1 VASEKSNPCHYLS
14 KTSIM
19 GVIAEVLS
27 SVLLFSLVFG
37 MSATVDIRHIFKQ
50 LRNWQALL
58 IGVSLQFVV
67 LPFIGFLV
75 VKILD
80 LDAVVGITL
89 LVITSSPGGSYS
101 NWWCSMFNADLALS
115 VTMTAISTL
124 LSVVMLPINLLVYT
138 RWTYSADVVDS
149 LDWTALF
156 VSLVTVCTGIAS
168 GLTASAI
175 SARWGPGYSQRFHVR
190 ANRLGN
196 LAGLALITLS
206 VTVSS
211 SDHKAAVWDQDASFY
226 IGVALPAFC
235 GLAIA
240 TYLSSRCRLDKP
252 ERVAVSVEACYQ
264 NTGIATSV
272 ALTMFSSEEDLA
284 TAIGVPLYYGI
295 VEAVMLAVFCL
306 ICWKLNWTKAPA
318 DENLCTVISNSYEVE
333 ETREAEQEV
342 SIEVVLGQDDEVPN
356 NLVFEQTDDGAYIV
370 DEESLHKFV
379 YQKKNKESPSE
390 KCLPDEEDKIEEL
403 EPTEH
408 SDTSVGDNYD
418 HDGAD
423 VVPGL
428 RRQRRLY
435 AQVAAPAPSSPTV
448 TESSHSSSNDMEVDS
463 SSNAVEATVSAPHGR
478 LGRTLSSLHAR
489 ATGYRKAPLPEDG
502 AYEEED
508 ARIKPLAM
516 EDQEQ
521 TSSAYQ
527 SIAVSSP
534 LSSSLIGDTVP
545 AEGRTFD

>member
-1 VASEKSNPCHYLS
+1 
-14 KTSIM
+14 M

-37 MSATVDIRHIFKQ
+37 MSATVDIQHILKQ

-138 RWTYSADVVDS
+138 RWTYSADVVNS
-149 LDWTALF
+149 LDWAALF
-156 VSLVTVCTGIAS
+156 ISLVTVCTGIAS
-168 GLTASAI
+168 GLAASAL
-175 SARWGPGYSQRFHVR
+175 SASYGPGYSQRFHVR

-226 IGVALPAFC
+226 IGVALPAFF
-235 GLAIA
+235 GLGIA
-240 TYLSSRCRLDKP
+240 TYLSSRCQLDKP

-272 ALTMFSSEEDLA
+272 ALTMFQSEEDLA

-295 VEAVMLAVFCL
+295 VEAVMLACFCL
-306 ICWKLNWTKAPA
+306 ICWKLGWTKAPA
-318 DENLCTVISNSYEVE
+318 DENLCKVLSNSYEVE
-333 ETREAEQEV
+333 ETSEAEQQV
-342 SIEVVLGQDDEVPN
+342 SIEVILGEADLEVPN
-356 NLVFEQTDDGAYIV
+356 DMVFSQTDDGAYIV
-370 DEESLHKFV
+370 DETSLHKIV
-379 YQKKNKESPSE
+379 HQNMEKE
-390 KCLPDEEDKIEEL
+390 KICLSDEETTSEEMDR
-403 EPTEH
+403 TENTETE
-408 SDTSVGDNYD
+408 TSVGDDYD
-418 HDGAD
+418 HNGDSA
-423 VVPGL
+423 PGL

-435 AQVAAPAPSSPTV
+435 GYVAAPAPTV
-448 TESSHSSSNDMEVDS
+448 TESSHNSSNDMEVGS
-463 SSNAVEATVSAPHGR
+463 SDTTGIGTVNAPHGR
-478 LGRTLSSLHAR
+478 FGRTLSSLHAR

-508 ARIKPLAM
+508 ARIQRLSS
-516 EDQEQ
+516 EDDQEQ
-521 TSSAYQ
+521 SSSAYQ
-527 SIAVSSP
+527 TIAVSSP
-534 LSSSLIGDTVP
+534 LSSSLIAGDTVP
-545 AEGRTFD
+545 PKGTRTFD

>member
-1 VASEKSNPCHYLS
+1 
-14 KTSIM
+14 M
-19 GVIAEVLS
+19 GFIADVLS

-37 MSATVDIRHIFKQ
+37 MSATVDIRHVFKQ

-75 VKILD
+75 VKILN

-168 GLTASAI
+168 GLTASAV
-175 SARWGPGYSQRFHVR
+175 SARYGPVTSQRFHVR

-226 IGVALPAFC
+226 IGVALPAAF

-240 TYLSSRCRLDKP
+240 TYLSSRCQLDKP

-272 ALTMFSSEEDLA
+272 ALTMFISEEDRA

-318 DENLCTVISNSYEVE
+318 DENLCVVLANSYEVE
-333 ETREAEQEV
+333 ETHLTEQQV
-342 SIEVVLGQDDEVPN
+342 SIEVVFSGGGQDDVESGPN
-356 NLVFEQTDDGAYIV
+356 HLVFEQTDDGAYIV
-370 DEESLHKFV
+370 DEASLHKIV
-379 YQKKNKESPSE
+379 SQKKNISSPLE
-390 KCLPDEEDKIEEL
+390 KDPPPDKEDKCEEL

-408 SDTSVGDNYD
+408 SETTVGDD
-418 HDGAD
+418 HDHD
-423 VVPGL
+423 VDIVPGL

-435 AQVAAPAPSSPTV
+435 AQVAAPEPSSPTI
-448 TESSHSSSNDMEVDS
+448 TESSHSSRNDDDVDS
-463 SSNAVEATVSAPHGR
+463 SSSAVVASVTVNAPHGR

-489 ATGYRKAPLPEDG
+489 TNGYRKAPLPEDEVD
-502 AYEEED
+502 EEAD
-508 ARIKPLAM
+508 ARIQPLSL
-516 EDQEQ
+516 EDDQEQ
-521 TSSAYQ
+521 SSSAYQ
-527 SIAVSSP
+527 SIAVLSP
-534 LSSSLIGDTVP
+534 VSLSVAGDTV
-545 AEGRTFD
+545 AAQGRTLD

>member
-1 VASEKSNPCHYLS
+1 
-14 KTSIM
+14 M

-27 SVLLFSLVFG
+27 SILLFSLVFG

-138 RWTYSADVVDS
+138 RWTYSADVVAS

-168 GLTASAI
+168 GLTASAV
-175 SARWGPGYSQRFHVR
+175 SARFGPGYSQRFHVR

-240 TYLSSRCRLDKP
+240 TYLSSRCQLDKP

-272 ALTMFSSEEDLA
+272 ALTMFQTEEDLA

-295 VEAVMLAVFCL
+295 VEAVMLACFCL
-306 ICWKLNWTKAPA
+306 ICWKVGWTKAPA
-318 DENLCTVISNSYEVE
+318 NDNLCKVISNSYEVE
-333 ETREAEQEV
+333 ETPEAEPEV
-342 SIEVVLGQDDEVPN
+342 SIEVILGDADEEVPN
-356 NLVFEQTDDGAYIV
+356 DLVFEQTEDGAYII
-370 DEESLHKFV
+370 DAASLHKIV
-379 YQKKNKESPSE
+379 YQHKHKESPSK
-390 KCLPDEEDKIEEL
+390 KCLPSEEDKSDEL
-403 EPTEH
+403 EPTER
-408 SDTSVGDNYD
+408 SDASIGDDYD
-418 HDGAD
+418 HDGD
-423 VVPGL
+423 GVFGL
-428 RRQRRLY
+428 RRQRRMY
-435 AQVAAPAPSSPTV
+435 AHVAAPAPASSSLT
-448 TESSHSSSNDMEVDS
+448 TTKSSHNSSDDMEVDS
-463 SSNAVEATVSAPHGR
+463 SSIAAEVTVNAPHGR

-508 ARIKPLAM
+508 ARIQRLSYEEEDARILRLSSLD
-516 EDQEQ
+516 DQEQ
-521 TSSAYQ
+521 SSSAYQ
-527 SIAVSSP
+527 TLAVSSP
-534 LSSSLIGDTVP
+534 LSSSLISGDTVL
-545 AEGRTFD
+545 EGKTFD

>member
-1 VASEKSNPCHYLS
+1 
-14 KTSIM
+14 M

-168 GLTASAI
+168 GLTASAV
-175 SARWGPGYSQRFHVR
+175 SARWGAGYSQRFHVR

-226 IGVALPAFC
+226 IGVALPAFF
-235 GLAIA
+235 GLGIA
-240 TYLSSRCRLDKP
+240 TYLSSRANLDKP

-272 ALTMFSSEEDLA
+272 ALTMFQTEEDLA

-295 VEAVMLAVFCL
+295 VEAVMLACFCL
-306 ICWKLNWTKAPA
+306 ICWKLGWTKAPA
-318 DENLCTVISNSYEVE
+318 SDNLCKVISNSYEVE
-333 ETREAEQEV
+333 EEREVEQEV
-342 SIEVVLGQDDEVPN
+342 SIEVILGEADLEVAN
-356 NLVFEQTDDGAYIV
+356 DLIFEQTEDGAYIV
-370 DEESLHKFV
+370 DEASLHKIAF
-379 YQKKNKESPSE
+379 QNKKKDIPS
-390 KCLPDEEDKIEEL
+390 KKSLSDEEDTCEEL

-408 SDTSVGDNYD
+408 SDTSVGSDYD
-418 HDGAD
+418 HGSDG
-423 VVPGL
+423 VFGL

-435 AQVAAPAPSSPTV
+435 THVAAPAPATSSPTI
-448 TESSHSSSNDMEVDS
+448 TESSHNSSDDMEVDS
-463 SSNAVEATVSAPHGR
+463 SSSPAEASVNAPHGR

-508 ARIKPLAM
+508 SRIRRLSV
-516 EDQEQ
+516 EDDQEQ
-521 TSSAYQ
+521 SSSTYQ
-527 SIAVSSP
+527 TIAVSSP
-534 LSSSLIGDTVP
+534 LSSSLLSGDTVP
-545 AEGRTFD
+545 AKGRTFD

>member
-1 VASEKSNPCHYLS
+1 
-14 KTSIM
+14 M

-37 MSATVDIRHIFKQ
+37 MSATVDIQHIFKQ

-75 VKILD
+75 VKIMD

-124 LSVVMLPINLLVYT
+124 LSVIMLPINLLVYT

-168 GLTASAI
+168 GLTASAVA
-175 SARWGPGYSQRFHVR
+175 ARFGPGYCQRFHVR

-226 IGVALPAFC
+226 IGVALPAFF
-235 GLAIA
+235 GLGIA
-240 TYLSSRCRLDKP
+240 TYLSSRCQLDKP

-272 ALTMFSSEEDLA
+272 ALTMFQSEEDLA

-295 VEAVMLAVFCL
+295 VEAVMLACFCL
-306 ICWKLNWTKAPA
+306 ICWKMGWTKAPA
-318 DENLCTVISNSYEVE
+318 SDNLCKVISNSYEVE
-333 ETREAEQEV
+333 ETRETEQEV
-342 SIEVVLGQDDEVPN
+342 SIEVVLGDADLEVPN
-356 NLVFEQTDDGAYIV
+356 DLVFEQTEDGAYII
-370 DEESLHKFV
+370 DEASLHKIV
-379 YQKKNKESPSE
+379 NQDNKNKENPSK
-390 KCLPDEEDKIEEL
+390 KCLPGEEDKSEEL
-403 EPTEH
+403 EPTER
-408 SDTSVGDNYD
+408 SETSIGDDND
-418 HDGAD
+418 NDGDGVFA
-423 VVPGL
+423 L

-435 AQVAAPAPSSPTV
+435 AQVEAPATAPAPSSPT
-448 TESSHSSSNDMEVDS
+448 TTQSSHNSSDDMEVES
-463 SSNAVEATVSAPHGR
+463 SSSAAEATVNAPHGR

-502 AYEEED
+502 AYEEEG
-508 ARIKPLAM
+508 ARKQRLSS
-516 EDQEQ
+516 EDDQEQ
-521 TSSAYQ
+521 SSSAYQ
-527 SIAVSSP
+527 TISVSSP
-534 LSSSLIGDTVP
+534 LSSSLLSGDKVP
-545 AEGRTFD
+545 AKRTRTFD

>member
-1 VASEKSNPCHYLS
+1 
-14 KTSIM
+14 M

-168 GLTASAI
+168 GLTASAV
-175 SARWGPGYSQRFHVR
+175 SARFGPGYSQRFHVR

-226 IGVALPAFC
+226 IGVALPAFF

-272 ALTMFSSEEDLA
+272 ALTMFQTEEDLA

-295 VEAVMLAVFCL
+295 VEAVMLACFCL
-306 ICWKLNWTKAPA
+306 ICWKLGWTKAPA
-318 DENLCTVISNSYEVE
+318 NDNLCKVISNSYEVE

-342 SIEVVLGQDDEVPN
+342 SIEVILGDADLKVPN
-356 NLVFEQTDDGAYIV
+356 DLVFEQTEDGAYII
-370 DEESLHKFV
+370 DEASLHKIV
-379 YQKKNKESPSE
+379 YQNKKESPS
-390 KCLPDEEDKIEEL
+390 KKVLPGEEDKSEEL

-408 SDTSVGDNYD
+408 SDTSVGDDYD
-418 HDGAD
+418 HDGD
-423 VVPGL
+423 GVFGL

-435 AQVAAPAPSSPTV
+435 AQVAAPAPSSPT
-448 TESSHSSSNDMEVDS
+448 TTQSSHNSSDDMEVDS
-463 SSNAVEATVSAPHGR
+463 SSIAAEATVNAPHGR

-489 ATGYRKAPLPEDG
+489 ATGYRITKAPLPEDG
-502 AYEEED
+502 AYEEEE
-508 ARIKPLAM
+508 ARIQRLSSLD
-516 EDQEQ
+516 DQEQ
-521 TSSAYQ
+521 SSSAYQ
-527 SIAVSSP
+527 TIAISSP
-534 LSSSLIGDTVP
+534 LSSSLLSGDTVP
-545 AEGRTFD
+545 VEGTRSFD

>member
-1 VASEKSNPCHYLS
+1 
-14 KTSIM
+14 M

-75 VKILD
+75 VKILN

-168 GLTASAI
+168 GLTASAV
-175 SARWGPGYSQRFHVR
+175 SARFGPGYSQRFHVQ

-226 IGVALPAFC
+226 IGVALPAFF

-240 TYLSSRCRLDKP
+240 TYLSSRCNLDKP

-295 VEAVMLAVFCL
+295 VEALMLAVFCL
-306 ICWKLNWTKAPA
+306 ICWKLGWTKAPA
-318 DENLCTVISNSYEVE
+318 DEKLCVVISNSYEVE
-333 ETREAEQEV
+333 PTREAEQQV
-342 SIEVVLGQDDEVPN
+342 SVEVVLGEDEEVSN
-356 NLVFEQTDDGAYIV
+356 DLVFAQTDDGAYIV
-370 DEESLHKFV
+370 DEKTLHKIV
-379 YQKKNKESPSE
+379 CQNKNKESPTK
-390 KCLPDEEDKIEEL
+390 KCLPDEEDNSEEL
-403 EPTEH
+403 EPTEN
-408 SDTSVGDNYD
+408 SETSARDDND
-418 HDGAD
+418 HDPDGD
-423 VVPGL
+423 GVFGL
-428 RRQRRLY
+428 RRQYRLY
-435 AQVAAPAPSSPTV
+435 AHVAAPLSPTR
-448 TESSHSSSNDMEVDS
+448 TESSHSSKNDDEVESAS
-463 SSNAVEATVSAPHGR
+463 STVVATVNAPHGR
-478 LGRTLSSLHAR
+478 LGRTLSSLHSR
-489 ATGYRKAPLPEDG
+489 ATGYRKAPLPENG
-502 AYEEED
+502 AYEEDD
-508 ARIKPLAM
+508 ARIQRRSP
-516 EDQEQ
+516 EDDQEQ
-521 TSSAYQ
+521 SSSAYQ
-527 SIAVSSP
+527 SITSSTP
-534 LSSSLIGDTVP
+534 LSSSIAGDTVP
-545 AEGRTFD
+545 VIGTRTLD